1 MAGDAALRQRKPDAA
16 TNGQASSSS
25 AAPKVEGSSR
35 AAMSGADAAAGRTTQ
50 RKRRDVLSGMSTIAL
65 FFALVVRRCYGCTAY

>member
-25 AAPKVEGSSR
+25 APPDVGATRVTNTR
-35 AAMSGADAAAGRTTQ
+35 ADAAAERMTP
-50 RKRRDVLSGMSTIAL
+50 RKRREVLSGMGTIAF
-65 FFALVVRRCYGCTAY
+65 FFALVVRC